1 MTGPP
6 YYRSVASLPRT
17 LPIFPLPGVLLLPR
31 GTLPLNV
38 FEPRY
43 VAMVEDALRGERLIG
58 MIQPDEEAEDVGRA
72 HCYAIGCAGRM
83 TQLAEADDGRWLVTL
98 TGVARFRLTR
108 ELAQAEGGY
117 RLVEPDFTPFAG
129 DLEVAGGGTAID
141 RQALLDHLRAF
152 FRKKRIDANWEAI
165 EKADD
170 ESLVTALAMVCP
182 FRPPERQALLEAP
195 DVAARAATLMALLR
209 MGGEGGEDHDVR
221 Q

>member
-1 MTGPP
+1 MTGLP
-6 YYRSVASLPRT
+6 YYRSVADLPRA

-43 VAMVEDALRGERLIG
+43 VAMVEDALRGERLVG

-83 TQLAEADDGRWLVTL
+83 TQLGETDDGRWLVTL
-98 TGVARFRLTR
+98 TGVARFRLAR
-108 ELAQAEGGY
+108 ELAHAEGGY

-129 DLEVAGGGTAID
+129 DLEAVGGAATID
-141 RQALLDHLRAF
+141 RKALLGHLRAF
-152 FRKKRIDANWEAI
+152 FHKKRIDANWEAI

-170 ESLVTALAMVCP
+170 ESLVTALAMICP